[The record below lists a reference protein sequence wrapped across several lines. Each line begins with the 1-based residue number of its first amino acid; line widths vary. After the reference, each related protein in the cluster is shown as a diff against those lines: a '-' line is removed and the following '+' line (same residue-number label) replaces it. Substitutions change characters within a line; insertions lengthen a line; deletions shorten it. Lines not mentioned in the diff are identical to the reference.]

1 MIAPRGCFY
10 RKAWGFL
17 EVFLTN
23 SCSNNILKTQG
34 GRKGFL
40 SANKL
45 TGKEEGPM
53 KRKNV
58 LVSLVLVSLFMLAFV
73 ANQAYTQ
80 SSPET
85 ASGTERIVE
94 LFIKGCD

>member
-1 MIAPRGCFY
+1 
-10 RKAWGFL
+10 
-17 EVFLTN
+17 
-23 SCSNNILKTQG
+23 
-34 GRKGFL
+34 
-40 SANKL
+40 
-45 TGKEEGPM
+45 M

>member
-1 MIAPRGCFY
+1 M
-10 RKAWGFL
+10 
-17 EVFLTN
+17 FLTI
-23 SCSNNILKTQG
+23 SYSNNILKTQG
-34 GRKGFL
+34 GKKAFL

-80 SSPET
+80 SSQE
-85 ASGTERIVE
+85 AVSGTERIVE
-94 LFIKGCD
+94 LHVSGCD